1 MRYKSALPLRF
12 INSAAFDKCSARKR
26 RWRRTTDDG
35 DDGDDGRRWTVDWFE
50 YYLVDVAAF
59 AFLNDFPIWFP
70 FGFHLVFGLVVRIMY
85 ANACVCVC
93 VSVCECVCAGNSSC
107 HGLSTFEPALHDKQK
122 QHSLTLTHSGTAAGL
137 SAHNVEPRPVHN
149 PRDTTGR
156 CNWKTRKKTGKVS
169 IVLRGCKR
177 KDNAGIWGCANRIK
191 ICYNIVFK
199 IMI

>member
-26 RWRRTTDDG
+26 RWRRTTVTA
-35 DDGDDGRRWTVDWFE
+35 DDGRRWTVDWFE

-93 VSVCECVCAGNSSC
+93 ASVFVLATRVVMGYQHLNP
-107 HGLSTFEPALHDKQK
+107 HSTI
-122 QHSLTLTHSGTAAGL
+122 SRSNTHSHSHTVAQLQAL
-137 SAHNVEPRPVHN
+137 VHIMWN
-149 PRDTTGR
+149 HAPYITLETPQAVVIE
-156 CNWKTRKKTGKVS
+156 KPKKKTGKVS
-169 IVLRGCKR
+169 IVLRGCKG
-177 KDNAGIWGCANRIK
+177 KDNAGIWVWSLKSWYSGR
-191 ICYNIVFK
+191 YSLSH
-199 IMI
+199 